1 MSGLLLD
8 TDILSIFAKANALP
22 LLCEILGCERLPI
35 TTGLLTRSSFR
46 WSKAM
51 TSRAALWRQRRRY

>member
-8 TDILSIFAKANALP
+8 TDILSILAKANALP

-51 TSRAALWRQRRRY
+51 TSRAAL